1 MNRLP
6 LIEKIHFLESR
17 LGARWSHTTLEP
29 FAFDSSNPIKVQEA
43 GKRIAQHIGLPGLTF
58 VIAYA
63 KQKTN
68 VGGHINLD
76 DKNDVFIEIDPQFKH
91 DYDIVLSVLAHEI
104 CHKYLHINNLKLFPE
119 LENEMLTDAATI
131 FTGLGKLSLNG
142 CEKNSVS
149 TNTSGTTTTTTTT
162 TYKVGYMNR
171 MQFAFIYRLMCEM
184 RRIPSDVM
192 FRNLTP
198 EATAAVKSI
207 SNTDKHFFN
216 SNYFNTDFMA
226 TKISNDMK
234 SGVEDAQ
241 KRFARL
247 NKNIRIIQ
255 EQLVASAHQVYAE
268 FHATVKSK
276 SDAINSSL
284 NKKFDKEAHNYIK
297 NLLAQEEVNSFK
309 QNLQRKETQL
319 RALEKAIPKFLGQ
332 TLFNSA
338 WHSGKPNLD
347 FLYQFECPS
356 CNNSLRISEK
366 KLAKVKCPRCSYS
379 FIVDTG
385 LEDFTEVMESVEG
398 LEKKKSSVWAKIIH
412 LFRN

>member
-76 DKNDVFIEIDPQFKH
+76 DNKDVFIEIDPQFKH

-104 CHKYLHINNLKLFPE
+104 CHKYLQINNLKLFPE

-142 CEKNSVS
+142 CEKQKVS
-149 TNTSGTTTTTTTT
+149 SSTSDKTTTTT

-184 RRIPSDVM
+184 RRVPGDVM

-198 EATAAVKSI
+198 EATASVRNI

-216 SNYFNTDFMA
+216 SNYFNNDFMA
-226 TKISNDMK
+226 TKISTDMK

-241 KRFARL
+241 KRFARF
-247 NKNIRIIQ
+247 NKNIRIIR
-255 EQLVASAHQVYAE
+255 EQLVASAHHIYTE

-276 SDAINSSL
+276 GDSINSSL

-297 NLLAQEEVNSFK
+297 NLLVQEEVRSFK
-309 QNLQRKETQL
+309 QNIQLKENQL
-319 RALEKAIPKFLGQ
+319 RALEKAIPNFLGQ
-332 TLFNSA
+332 TVFNSA

-385 LEDFTEVMESVEG
+385 LEDYTEVIESAG
-398 LEKKKSSVWAKIIH
+398 SLDKKKGSIWAKITH
-412 LFRN
+412 LFKH